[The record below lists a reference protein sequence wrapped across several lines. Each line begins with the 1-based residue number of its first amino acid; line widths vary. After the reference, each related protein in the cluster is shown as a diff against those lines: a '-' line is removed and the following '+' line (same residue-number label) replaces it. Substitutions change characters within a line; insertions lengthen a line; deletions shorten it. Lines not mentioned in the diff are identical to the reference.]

1 MWRSDYFLGYTLLS
15 NIKDRILS
23 KFCRAIFI
31 TLCYTLQLSILHHLT
46 DLAHFFVFLGEI
58 NRNNHPEV
66 FLGKSV
72 LKICSKFA
80 REHPWRSVVS
90 IKLLCS
96 FIEITFWHECSPLS
110 LLYIFR
116 TPFSKNNFG
125 WLFLN

>member
-23 KFCRAIFI
+23 KFCRAIFTI
-31 TLCYTLQLSILHHLT
+31 LCYTLQLSILHHLT
-46 DLAHFFVFLGEI
+46 DQAHFFVFLGEI
-58 NRNNHPEV
+58 NRSNHPEV
-66 FLGKSV
+66 FLGKGV

-96 FIEITFWHECSPLS
+96 FIEITFRHECSPLN

-116 TPFSKNNFG
+116 TPFSKNNSG